1 MSGFSGSTKPTIAAL
16 LLPRPK
22 VVWLRVGNQSTAR
35 IGMFLR
41 RSADLIL
48 ALESDDAV
56 CLEIY

>member
-1 MSGFSGSTKPTIAAL
+1 MAAL
-16 LLPRPK
+16 LPSPPK

-35 IGMFLR
+35 IAMFLR

-48 ALESDDAV
+48 TLESDDAV